1 MAHETFSRRQLV
13 GLGCASLGMLAARG
27 SGAAALADWAA
38 PDLIV
43 VNAKIYT
50 MDSRRP
56 ETQAFAV
63 RGGRFVALGASRD
76 VQALAGKSTQVVD
89 AQQMTIVPGFID
101 SHNHAPGNELL
112 YEVLVGNPYD
122 VEFVSIAGIID
133 KLRAKAL
140 KTPAD
145 TWVEGY
151 FFDDTKVKDKRALTR
166 QDLDQV
172 SKDLPVMVQ
181 HRGGHTAFL

>member
-1 MAHETFSRRQLV
+1 MAHGTFSRRQAI
-13 GLGCASLGMLAARG
+13 GLGCASVGLFAARG

-50 MDSRRP
+50 MDSRLP
-56 ETQAFAV
+56 ETEAFAV

-76 VQALAGKSTQVVD
+76 LKALAGKATQLID
-89 AQQMTIVPGFID
+89 AQQMTVVPGFID

-112 YEVLVGNPYD
+112 YEVLVGNPYE
-122 VEFVSIAGIID
+122 VEFVTIGSIID

-140 KTPAD
+140 QNA
-145 TWVEGY
+145 G
-151 FFDDTKVKDKRALTR
+151 RRMGRRL
-166 QDLDQV
+166 
-172 SKDLPVMVQ
+172 
-181 HRGGHTAFL
+181 FLR